1 MSTVIEEIV
10 IKKPRAPRMSKIVS
24 KAVLLKQLSEQ
35 NLLQATPL
43 LTGSEALKE
52 NSCADKLNET
62 VLEVVKEV
70 DPVKDVVKPVQ
81 ISITSYKCQLCNTVF
96 TSKTLY
102 ERHPRTIKHL
112 TNVVKE
118 RDELNKTA
126 LISSASG
133 SVAMP
138 NAGGNKNTPSS

>member
-24 KAVLLKQLSEQ
+24 KAVLLKQISEQ
-35 NLLQATPL
+35 NLLQNVPL
-43 LTGSEALKE
+43 TIKTD
-52 NSCADKLNET
+52 NCADKLNET

-70 DPVKDVVKPVQ
+70 APKSVVEEDVVKPVQ
-81 ISITSYKCQLCNTVF
+81 ISITSYKCELCNTVF

-118 RDELNKTA
+118 RDEQHK
-126 LISSASG
+126 
-133 SVAMP
+133 
-138 NAGGNKNTPSS
+138 KNTLSALL